1 MPRDIALA
9 LSFNVKDKARTV
21 QDYFSISLP
30 QTLQLQVTL
39 FPSALLL
46 SQDPTGRDGARII
59 LRFDYSLTL

>member
-46 SQDPTGRDGARII
+46 SQDPTGDQWLQIQALLGQN
-59 LRFDYSLTL
+59 LG